1 MNPENL
7 SLFLYQ
13 RTVVKKDKT
22 KYTALKASF
31 EDVTFDAYLT
41 KAANEKLTALTIT
54 KNITFP
60 MMLTVSDSM
69 YFTKPKKFTNS
80 NGEVKY
86 KDLLIIKDFVSV
98 EQAEF
103 RKKASLHD
111 LAEAIKA
118 GRAEMDDE
126 EIEEEE

>member
-1 MNPENL
+1 MTPETL

-13 RTVVKKDKT
+13 RTVVKKDKS

-41 KAANEKLTALTIT
+41 KATNEKLTALMVT
-54 KNITFP
+54 KNLTFP
-60 MMLTVSDSM
+60 MTLTVSDSM
-69 YFTKPKKFTNS
+69 YFTKPKKFTDS
-80 NGEVKY
+80 KGEQHY
-86 KDLLIIKDFVSV
+86 KDILIIKDFVSV

>member
-1 MNPENL
+1 MTPETL
-7 SLFLYQ
+7 TLFLYQ
-13 RTVVKKDKT
+13 RTVVKKDKS

-41 KAANEKLTALTIT
+41 KATNEKLTALMVT
-54 KNITFP
+54 KNLTYP
-60 MMLTVSDSM
+60 MTLTVEDSM
-69 YFTKPKKFTNS
+69 YFTKPKKFTDS
-80 NGEVKY
+80 KGEQHY
-86 KDLLIIKDFVSV
+86 KDILIIKDFVSV

>member
-1 MNPENL
+1 MNPETL

-41 KAANEKLTALTIT
+41 KATNEKLTALMVT
-54 KNITFP
+54 KNLTFP
-60 MMLTVSDSM
+60 MTLTVSDSM
-69 YFTKPKKFTNS
+69 YFTKPKKFMDS
-80 NGEVKY
+80 KGEQHY
-86 KDLLIIKDFVSV
+86 KDILIIKDFVSV

>member
-1 MNPENL
+1 MKPEPL

-31 EDVTFDAYLT
+31 EEVTFDAYLT
-41 KAANEKLTALTIT
+41 KATNEKLTALMVT
-54 KNITFP
+54 KNLTYP
-60 MMLTVSDSM
+60 MTLTVEDSM
-69 YFTKPKKFTNS
+69 YFTKPKKFTDS
-80 NGEVKY
+80 KGEQHY
-86 KDLLIIKDFVSV
+86 KDILIIKDFVSV

-118 GRAEMDDE
+118 GRAEMDDV